1 MEFFTWL
8 EATPL
13 AEWVRTSS
21 FAYPFI
27 LTVHALGMG
36 IMTGLAWIISARI
49 LGKLRMIPYSSLRPL
64 FITAWFGFIIN
75 FISGG
80 ALFTSQAASNYVH
93 NIPYLT
99 KMFFVIAGAITIG
112 YLQVKVS
119 RAVEAEQARLRG
131 GAAAGATVDE
141 DETVAEP
148 VVADAAGVSAM
159 SAVAAGGPAG
169 YARGAAGGAGK
180 RGSASQEIIVRDIVM
195 PISVRATAAAAIF
208 IWFAAIVTGRLIA
221 YLT

>member
-21 FAYPFI
+21 VAYPLI
-27 LTVHALGMG
+27 ITLHALGMG
-36 IMTGLAWIISARI
+36 IMTGLSWIISMRI
-49 LGKLRMIPYSSLRPL
+49 LGYFRNIPYASLKPL
-64 FITAWFGFIIN
+64 FAAAWIGFWVN
-75 FISGG
+75 AISGG

-99 KMFFVIAGAITIG
+99 KMFFVIAGAVG
-112 YLQVKVS
+112 VLYM
-119 RAVEAEQARLRG
+119 QAGMRRLNTQG
-131 GAAAGATVDE
+131 VGSD
-141 DETVAEP
+141 VALP
-148 VVADAAGVSAM
+148 QAM
-159 SAVAAGGPAG
+159 RVAAGL
-169 YARGAAGGAGK
+169 
-180 RGSASQEIIVRDIVM
+180 
-195 PISVRATAAAAIF
+195 TIF

>member
-49 LGKLRMIPYSSLRPL
+49 LGKLRMIPYSSLRTL

-119 RAVEAEQARLRG
+119 RAVAQARLERAG
-131 GAAAGATVDE
+131 AAGAVVDE
-141 DETVAEP
+141 DETVEEP
-148 VVADAAGVSAM
+148 VVATDAAGVSAM
-159 SAVAAGGPAG
+159 SAVASGGPRG
-169 YARGAAGGAGK
+169 YAPARQGRQGSVSNSGG
-180 RGSASQEIIVRDIVM
+180 IVIRDLAM
-195 PISVRATAAAAIF
+195 PTAVRAVAVAAIV
-208 IWFAAIVTGRLIA
+208 IWFGAIVTGRLIA